1 MKMYTSKS
9 FCSFALMAITFLSL
23 FSCSSNEN
31 PVPES
36 TETGNVKVSF
46 GFDQKAQSKAL
57 TASTAKPTTGWSQ
70 NVKQMMILFVDQSSG
85 MVKAARTITVPTE
98 NTTVQKTTILQNV
111 PAGTF
116 DAYLIANYNETA
128 LERQNIG
135 ALWNEGNV
143 VGKNINT
150 LTLKLVTN
158 ADFTPTS
165 SEVSNSAFKSPAEIF
180 MAKQNVT
187 VVADQSSVAP
197 AFTLTRVVSILRV
210 RIDQSQNGNNIVK
223 FDDAK
228 ADLRIRKISTTFNPK
243 DDFAGFNATN
253 LIYAKGA
260 SVYKKTDPQGGYTGT
275 ILDPANQISLWSDA
289 LIFPGGSKTAGAQ
302 KFDIVL
308 GAMAPAGYVPLGKT
322 QALTTPTMV
331 YWSGQV
337 QDLVAANNILEVNC
351 ILKQAGSTDVPEVG
365 SYGNLELKVNIAE
378 WGSISST
385 NIEM

>member
-1 MKMYTSKS
+1 
-9 FCSFALMAITFLSL
+9 MAITFLSL

-85 MVKAARTITVPTE
+85 MVKAARTIPVPAV
-98 NTTVQKTTILQNV
+98 NTTAQQQTVLQNV
-111 PAGTF
+111 PAGVF
-116 DAYLIANYNETA
+116 DAYLIANYNEAA

-150 LTLKLVTN
+150 LTLKLVTSTEFE
-158 ADFTPTS
+158 ATA
-165 SEVSNSAFKSPAEIF
+165 SEGAISAFKSPAEIF

-187 VVADQSSVAP
+187 VQADQSSTAP
-197 AFTLTRVVSILRV
+197 AFALTRVVSILRV
-210 RIDQSQNGNNIVK
+210 RIDQSQNGNDVVK

-243 DDFAGFNATN
+243 TNFAGFNATN
-253 LIYAKGA
+253 LIYKKGA
-260 SVYKKTDPQGGYTGT
+260 SVYKNTDPASGYTAGT
-275 ILDPANQISLWSDA
+275 ILDPSNKISLWADA
-289 LIFPGGSKTAGAQ
+289 LIFPGGSKTVGND
-302 KFDIVL
+302 KFDVVL
-308 GAMAPAGYVPLGKT
+308 GAMAPTGYVPLGYT
-322 QALTTPTMV
+322 SALNTPTMV

-337 QDLVAANNILEVNC
+337 QDAVLANNILEVNC
-351 ILKQAGSTDVPEVG
+351 ILKQAGSTVVPEVG
-365 SYGNLELKVNIAE
+365 SYGNLDLTVNIAE